1 MEQQTKIKGGSNI
14 KILKSIPRKKASED
28 WGQHARRSIT
38 DVIKEDGARPL
49 TVGVPGLPGVS
60 VRISRPLRVLH

>member
-38 DVIKEDGARPL
+38 DVIKEDGAL
-49 TVGVPGLPGVS
+49 TLGVPGLPGVS
-60 VRISRPLRVLH
+60 VRVTRPLRVLH